1 MKEGNFMKTWKKVSL
16 GTVTLASAALLVA
29 CGGSSSSK
37 SDAGRAPQLAIPT
50 DISTLDSTMATDT
63 YSNIFIGNTEEGA
76 MRVDDAGKAQPAL
89 AESVDVS
96 SDGLTYTI
104 KLRSGLQWSNGDA
117 LTAKDFVYAWQ
128 RAVDPATGS
137 QYAYLM
143 ANIKGANEI
152 MNGKAKPSTLGVEK
166 VSDTELKVTLTQPT
180 PYFNYLL
187 AQSVYFPLNQTFVE
201 KYGKEYGTS
210 SDKTLYSGP
219 FVFKGSGWTGS
230 NQSFDLVKNDK
241 YYDKKNVKSSE
252 ISYQVIKKPETAVQ
266 LFKQGKLDQASLGT
280 PDLYNA
286 NKGYTKNAKLVT
298 LKEATTDY
306 IQYNQTGKGTSSTA
320 AAKALQNKNI
330 RMALNLA
337 TDRATIVSQTT
348 AGSKVATGL
357 VPSGMALTADG
368 EDFATYAKQPYTY
381 DTTKAKEYWEKGM
394 KEIGETTLTLSYETD
409 ADSVTAKQMADFLQT
424 SLAKALPG
432 LTITEKIVPFQ
443 QRLKDSQNHQF
454 DLVNSLW
461 GGDYAEPS
469 TFLQLFTADSGNN
482 DGGVSNAAYEA
493 AMKSASTLPNV
504 TNDAARDADY
514 KDAEKALYDESSI
527 NPIYFR
533 TTPALRN
540 PNMVGLAFHGTGL
553 SYDLKSV
560 YIK

>member
-1 MKEGNFMKTWKKVSL
+1 MKEGNFMKTWKKVGL
-16 GTVTLASAALLVA
+16 GTVTIASVALLAA
-29 CGGSSSSK
+29 CGSSSSSSSEK
-37 SDAGRAPQLAIPT
+37 GRAPQLAIPT

-76 MRVDDAGKAQPAL
+76 TRVAANGKAEPAL
-89 AESVDVS
+89 AESVESS

-104 KLRSGLQWSNGDA
+104 KLRSGLKWSNGDA

-128 RAVDPATGS
+128 RAVNPATGS
-137 QYAYLM
+137 QYAYLL

-152 MNGKAKPSTLGVEK
+152 MAGKAAPSTLGVEK

-180 PYFNYLL
+180 PYFEYLL
-187 AQSVYFPLNQTFVE
+187 AESVYYPLNQTFVE
-201 KYGKEYGTS
+201 KYGKSYGTS
-210 SDKTLYSGP
+210 SEKTLYSGP
-219 FVFKGSGWTGS
+219 FVFKGKGWTGT
-230 NQSFDLVKNDK
+230 NESFELVKNDN
-241 YYDKKNVKSSE
+241 YYDKKNVKSDE
-252 ISYQVIKKPETAVQ
+252 ISYQVVKKPETAVQ

-286 NKGYTKNAKLVT
+286 NKGYTKNAKLVD

-306 IQYNQTGKGTSSTA
+306 IEYNQTGKGTSSPV

-330 RMALNLA
+330 RTALNLA
-337 TDRATIVSQTT
+337 TDRATIVAQTT

-357 VPSGMALTADG
+357 TPAGMARTSDG
-368 EDFATYAKQPYTY
+368 TDFAEYAKQPYTY
-381 DTTKAKEYWEKGM
+381 DATKAKEYWEKGL
-394 KEIGETTLTLSYETD
+394 KEIGETKVTLTYETD

-424 SLAKALPG
+424 SLSKALPG
-432 LTITEKIVPFQ
+432 LTINEKIVPFQ

-454 DLVNSLW
+454 DMVNSLW
-461 GGDYAEPS
+461 SGDYAEPS
-469 TFLQLFTADSGNN
+469 TFLALFTEGSGYN
-482 DGGVSNAAYEA
+482 DGGFVNKAYQA
-493 AMKSASTLPNV
+493 AMTKASTLPNV
-504 TNDAARDADY
+504 TNDDARNADY
-514 KDAEKALYDESSI
+514 KDAEQALYDEASI